1 MTVRLLKKDAVEDVI
16 LVRGLDTRILDRNSA
31 SMIYKRKSFFV
42 GLILLTVN
50 GLVSCQ
56 SKATPTLADLSQ
68 PGIGVG
74 ISDDS
79 CPTVSVKVGQQISW
93 TNQGKQDH
101 VVRAESVEGQ
111 HQFDSEILQPG
122 DSFTVTLTEPE
133 TYLYECSADG
143 SLSGTITVE
152 P

>member
-1 MTVRLLKKDAVEDVI
+1 MV
-16 LVRGLDTRILDRNSA
+16 
-31 SMIYKRKSFFV
+31 YKRRLFLI
-42 GLILLTVN
+42 GLILLLLS

-56 SKATPTLADLSQ
+56 SNATPTLATLSQ

-93 TNQGKQDH
+93 TNQGKQEH
-101 VVRAESVEGQ
+101 VVRAESIEQ
-111 HQFDSEILQPG
+111 KHQFDSGTLQPG

-143 SLSGTITVE
+143 SLSGMITVE